1 MKPQKGGVAGKDWG
15 QEEKGRQRMR
25 WLDGL
30 THLMDL
36 SLRKLWEMGRTG
48 KPGVLQSMG
57 SQRIGHDWAPTH
69 AHNYLVCLPP
79 SAMATL
85 RFYNRSFFSSV
96 LLAYQMSHTY
106 QLSKICFNEFMCIT
120 KHLFIFFFKQCVL
133 FHTFPFCQCLCSQGE
148 KIQILRI
155 RWCNPTEVLGIRK
168 LEPNRN
174 AIIGGRVNLLCC
186 EQGKSEKRK
195 LLQRL

>member
-36 SLRKLWEMGRTG
+36 SLHKLWEMGRTG

-57 SQRIGHDWAPTH
+57 SQRVGHNWVPTH

-79 SAMATL
+79 STMATL
-85 RFYNRSFFSSV
+85 RFYNRSFFPSA

-106 QLSKICFNEFMCIT
+106 QLRKICFNEFMCIT
-120 KHLFIFFFKQCVL
+120 KHLFFFLNNVYYSTFIHFVNVSVL
-133 FHTFPFCQCLCSQGE
+133 
-148 KIQILRI
+148 
-155 RWCNPTEVLGIRK
+155 
-168 LEPNRN
+168 
-174 AIIGGRVNLLCC
+174 RV
-186 EQGKSEKRK
+186 KRY
-195 LLQRL
+195 RY